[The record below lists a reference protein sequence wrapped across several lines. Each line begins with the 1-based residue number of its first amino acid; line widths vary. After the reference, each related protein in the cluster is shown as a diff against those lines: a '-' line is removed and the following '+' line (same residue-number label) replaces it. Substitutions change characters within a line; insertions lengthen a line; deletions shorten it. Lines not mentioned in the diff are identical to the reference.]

1 MTYPQTISRSGARS
15 LVFLAALAALP
26 STATAGDAADL
37 HLKRGVRLL
46 SHDKD
51 KEALEE
57 FRAAYALSHSPKAAV
72 QVGLGESSLK
82 LWLDAEQHLS
92 EALRAE
98 DDDWVRQS
106 RAVIEKQL
114 AVVREH
120 LGWLV
125 VTGTPNTEVS
135 IDGTPIGKLP
145 LPSSRIRRAEGPV
158 AVEGRLQGR
167 PTILK
172 TIEVL
177 GGADRSVRLEF
188 AVAPTAPPT
197 RTVSVPTLPPQPLAT
212 PPARVSSNP
221 FYYQSLPWLSTV
233 AGALAL
239 GDLALLLQS
248 NHSCTGTS
256 SCGPS
261 KALEISVGITGLTG
275 LVMGGSALLMGV
287 TRKSDPRLVK
297 SVLLVSSA
305 LAAAGAIA
313 GGVTLVRDNQHNGSD
328 SKWAYGAGTI
338 GAGGIVLFMG
348 TFALFETTP
357 ERARPARVALV
368 PTPGG
373 FNLLGTF

>member
-1 MTYPQTISRSGARS
+1 
-15 LVFLAALAALP
+15 
-26 STATAGDAADL
+26 
-37 HLKRGVRLL
+37 
-46 SHDKD
+46 
-51 KEALEE
+51 
-57 FRAAYALSHSPKAAV
+57 
-72 QVGLGESSLK
+72 
-82 LWLDAEQHLS
+82 LDAEKHLS
-92 EALRAE
+92 EALSAE
-98 DDDWVRQS
+98 DDDWVKQS

-135 IDGTPIGKLP
+135 IDGIPVGKLP

-158 AVEGRLQGR
+158 AVEGRLQGHQ
-167 PTILK
+167 TILRNV
-172 TIEVL
+172 EVL
-177 GGADRSVRLEF
+177 GGGDRTVRLEF
-188 AVAPTAPPT
+188 AVAPTAPPVP
-197 RTVSVPTLPPQPLAT
+197 TVSASTRAPQPSAKPLAA
-212 PPARVSSNP
+212 PPARVSSKA

-233 AGALAL
+233 AGALTL

-261 KALEISVGITGLTG
+261 KALEVSVGITGLTG

-287 TRKSDPRLVK
+287 THKSDPRLVK

-305 LAAAGAIA
+305 LAAAGSIA
-313 GGVTLVRDNQHNGSD
+313 GGVSLVRDNQHDGSN
-328 SKWAYGAGTI
+328 SKWAYGVGTI
-338 GAGGIVLFMG
+338 GAGGIVLLMDS
-348 TFALFETTP
+348 FAIFETTP
-357 ERARPARVALV
+357 ERVRPTRVALV

>member
-1 MTYPQTISRSGARS
+1 
-15 LVFLAALAALP
+15 
-26 STATAGDAADL
+26 
-37 HLKRGVRLL
+37 LKRGVRLL

-106 RAVIEKQL
+106 RTVIEKQL

-158 AVEGRLQGR
+158 AVEGRFQGH

-172 TIEVL
+172 NIEVQ
-177 GGADRSVRLEF
+177 GGADRTVRLEF
-188 AVAPTAPPT
+188 AVAPTAPPA
-197 RTVSVPTLPPQPLAT
+197 RTVSVPTLAPQPLAA

-221 FYYQSLPWLSTV
+221 FYYRSLPWLSTV
-233 AGALAL
+233 AGALTL

-248 NHSCTGTS
+248 NHSCAGTS

-287 TRKSDPRLVK
+287 THKSDPRLVK
-297 SVLLVSSA
+297 SVLLVSSV

-313 GGVTLVRDNQHNGSD
+313 GGVTLVRDNQHNGSE

-338 GAGGIVLFMG
+338 GAGGIVLFMD

-357 ERARPARVALV
+357 ERARPARVVLV

-373 FNLLGTF
+373 FHLLGTF